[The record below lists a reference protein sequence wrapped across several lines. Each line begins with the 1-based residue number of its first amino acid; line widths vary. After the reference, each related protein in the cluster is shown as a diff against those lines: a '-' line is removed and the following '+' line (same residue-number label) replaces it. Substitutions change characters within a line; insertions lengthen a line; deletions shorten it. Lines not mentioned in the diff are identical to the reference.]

1 MNRLMFDSKMP
12 IEYVLAQNLV
22 RLRKKRRMS
31 QEVMSR
37 YSGLTIQG
45 YREIEEERYIPTIAV
60 LIRLAKALKCS
71 LDDLLPMD
79 EIE

>member
-1 MNRLMFDSKMP
+1 MNDSKMP
-12 IEYVLAQNLV
+12 IEYILAQNLV

-31 QEVMSR
+31 QETMSR

-45 YREIEEERYIPTIAV
+45 YREIEEERYIPTIVV
-60 LIRLAKALKCS
+60 LIRLAKALNCT
-71 LDDLLPMD
+71 LDELLPLD

>member
-1 MNRLMFDSKMP
+1 MP

-31 QEVMSR
+31 QETMSR
-37 YSGLTIQG
+37 YSGLSIRG
-45 YREIEEERYIPTIAV
+45 YREIEEERYVPTLPV
-60 LIRLAKALKCS
+60 LVRLAKALNCQ

>member
-1 MNRLMFDSKMP
+1 MP
-12 IEYVLAQNLV
+12 IEFVLAQNLV

-31 QEVMSR
+31 QETMSR

-45 YREIEEERYIPTIAV
+45 YREIEEERYVPTIVV
-60 LIRLAKALKCS
+60 LIRLAKALNCS
-71 LDDLLPMD
+71 LDELLPLD

>member
-1 MNRLMFDSKMP
+1 MHDLKMP
-12 IEYVLAQNLV
+12 IEFVLAQNLV

-31 QEVMSR
+31 QETMSR

-45 YREIEEERYIPTIAV
+45 YREIEEERYVPTIVV
-60 LIRLAKALKCS
+60 LIRLAKALNCS
-71 LDDLLPMD
+71 LDELLPLD